1 MNKIKLGLDIG
12 TNSIG
17 WTVVEKQDGVYDFLK
32 KEDEKGE
39 LISSK
44 GSYIF
49 SKSVDANENSKA
61 SERRGFRGARRRIDR
76 IRLRKIATLKVLDE
90 YGLCPKFNAGE
101 LNRWKNKKI
110 YPCENDKF
118 IDWQRTGKKNGN
130 SQTEKLKQPYY
141 LRHLAATKAGMM
153 ESENGKLQLGRAFYH
168 LSQRRYC
175 ANL

>member
-76 IRLRKIATLKVLDE
+76 IRLRKNCNFKSV
-90 YGLCPKFNAGE
+90 G
-101 LNRWKNKKI
+101 
-110 YPCENDKF
+110 
-118 IDWQRTGKKNGN
+118 
-130 SQTEKLKQPYY
+130 
-141 LRHLAATKAGMM
+141 
-153 ESENGKLQLGRAFYH
+153 
-168 LSQRRYC
+168 
-175 ANL
+175 